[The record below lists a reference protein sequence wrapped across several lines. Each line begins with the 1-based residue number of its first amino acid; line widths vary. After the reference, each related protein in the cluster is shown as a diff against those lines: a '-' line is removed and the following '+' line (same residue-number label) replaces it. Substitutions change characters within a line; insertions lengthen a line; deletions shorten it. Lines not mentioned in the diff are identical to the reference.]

1 MPSSVDPITTLTSR
15 FSAAVVAAFGPEF
28 ADVDPVVRRSQS
40 ERFGDFQMNGAMALA
55 KRVGR
60 PPRDIAAAVVE
71 AVELSDVA
79 ESVEI
84 AGPGFVNVT
93 LLPSWIGAA
102 VEAAGADPRLGVGS
116 TAAAETVVV
125 DYSSPNV
132 AKEMHVG
139 HLRSTVIGDA
149 LVRVLDFLGHRVIRQ
164 NHLGDWGTQFGM
176 LIEHL
181 VSLGSDGG
189 SIEDLNV
196 LYREAQGRFRSDE
209 QFAEQARKRVVDLQ
223 GGDGFTLSLWQGL
236 VGESQRHFEAAYDVL
251 GVTLTPEDVR
261 GESFYN
267 DLLDETVAEFESLGL
282 LRLDEG
288 ALCAFPPGFTG
299 RDGTPLPLIVRKSDG
314 GYGYAATD
322 LAALRYRVRALGAT
336 RVAYVVDARQSSHFA
351 MVFAVAEQ
359 AGWIG
364 GSVRAEHV
372 AFGTILGP
380 DGRPFKTREGDTVR
394 LATLLSEAVE
404 RAAAVVAEKSRDLP
418 DEEQAVVARA
428 VGIGGVKYADLAN
441 DRVKD
446 YVFDWDRMLA
456 KEGNTAPYLQYA
468 HARIQSMLTRAE
480 LEGLAPGG
488 PVVVE
493 HAAERALALQ
503 LLGFD
508 EAVQVTA
515 LHLEPHRLCTYL
527 FELASV
533 FTTFYESCPVL
544 RAESDELRSSRL
556 LLAGSTARVL
566 RVGLGVLGIETP
578 DRM

>member
-1 MPSSVDPITTLTSR
+1 M
-15 FSAAVVAAFGPEF
+15 AAAFGEEY

-40 ERFGDFQMNGAMALA
+40 DRFGDFQMNGAMGLA

-60 PPRDIAAAVVE
+60 PPRDVAAAIVE
-71 AVELSDVA
+71 KVDLSDVA
-79 ESVEI
+79 ASVEI

-93 LLPSWIGAA
+93 LLASWLGAA
-102 VEAAGADPRLGVGS
+102 VEAATADVRSGVGS
-116 TAAAETVVV
+116 AGVVETVVV

-149 LVRVLDFLGHRVIRQ
+149 LVRVLSYVGHRVVRQ

-181 VSLGSDGG
+181 TSVGSDGG
-189 SIEDLNV
+189 SIEDLNA
-196 LYREAQGRFRSDE
+196 LYREASERFKADPA
-209 QFAEQARKRVVDLQ
+209 FAERARRRVVELQ
-223 GGDGFTLSLWQGL
+223 GGDEAALSLWRGL
-236 VGESQRHFEAAYDVL
+236 VAESQRHFEAAYEQL
-251 GVTLTPEDVR
+251 GVTVTADDVR

-267 DLLDETVAEFESLGL
+267 DMLDDTVAELESLGL
-282 LRLDEG
+282 LRMDAG
-288 ALCAFPPGFTG
+288 ALCAFPAGFVG
-299 RDGTPLPLIVRKSDG
+299 RDGSPLPLIVRKSDG

-322 LAALRYRVRALGAT
+322 LAALRYRVRELGAT

-359 AGWIG
+359 AGWLG
-364 GSVRAEHV
+364 EGPGRARAEHV

-380 DGRPFKTREGDTVR
+380 DGRPFRTREGDTVR
-394 LATLLSEAVE
+394 LAELLSEAIE
-404 RAAAVVAEKSRDLP
+404 RAAAVVAEKSGDLP
-418 DEEQAVVARA
+418 EQEQRLVARA

-468 HARIQSMLTRAE
+468 HARIKSMLARAE
-480 LEGLAPGG
+480 LEGFAAGG

-493 HAAERALALQ
+493 HPAERALALQ

-527 FELASV
+527 FELASA
-533 FTTFYESCPVL
+533 FTTFYEGCPVL
-544 RAESDELRSSRL
+544 RAESDGVRASRL
-556 LLAGSTARVL
+556 LLAGLTARVL
-566 RVGLGVLGIETP
+566 RVGLDLLGIETP